1 MILGTNLWPKNR
13 SKANSIFLIGR
24 LDWKERSGSRGP
36 MHNLTTRDFYAKIL
50 CKYLR
55 GPEGST
61 KTIAENWD
69 SKTPSVGTILAYFET
84 KTYII
89 FL

>member
-1 MILGTNLWPKNR
+1 
-13 SKANSIFLIGR
+13 
-24 LDWKERSGSRGP
+24 

-55 GPEGST
+55 GPEEST

-69 SKTPSVGTILAYFET
+69 SKTPFVETILFYLENMA
-84 KTYII
+84 
-89 FL
+89 

>member
-1 MILGTNLWPKNR
+1 
-13 SKANSIFLIGR
+13 
-24 LDWKERSGSRGP
+24 

-61 KTIAENWD
+61 KTITENWD
-69 SKTPSVGTILAYFET
+69 SKTPTVGTILFYFKEST
-84 KTYII
+84 LLQCFELTTQRGLCILILTEYDLGCLKNGLSLLG
-89 FL
+89 FFHL

>member
-1 MILGTNLWPKNR
+1 
-13 SKANSIFLIGR
+13 
-24 LDWKERSGSRGP
+24 

-55 GPEGST
+55 GPEEST

-69 SKTPSVGTILAYFET
+69 SKTPFVETILFYLET
-84 KTYII
+84 MAQII
-89 FL
+89 FWGE

>member
-1 MILGTNLWPKNR
+1 MVLGTNLWPKNR

-61 KTIAENWD
+61 KTITENWD
-69 SKTPSVGTILAYFET
+69 SKTPTVGTILFY
-84 KTYII
+84 
-89 FL
+89 LWLRL